1 MAGQVVPMSTP
12 DPKWNSWSD
21 DKSSGQ
27 SARTPLTR
35 YLFSSTKVNIEYV
48 LVIDETMEVV
58 DYELYSIPPR
68 WVFLK
73 LKTDTGIIGWGEP
86 ALEGHSDTL
95 CSALSELV
103 EDYIIGADPRRLT
116 DLWYRMY
123 MGDHY
128 NNGPVLMSAIAGID
142 QALWDI
148 KGRDLDK
155 PVYELLG
162 GPVRDKV
169 QLYQWLSGDH
179 PADLADV
186 AVDAVEDGYTTLGLM
201 AHTRPARV
209 RTQEIVSNVEERV
222 STVRNAVGE
231 GVDLAIDFRGRVSTG
246 VARQLL
252 SMLERYNLMF
262 VEEPVHPTY
271 NENLSE
277 LTASTNIPIATGQRM
292 YSRWD
297 FREVLQEQSVDIVQ
311 PAISHA
317 GGITE
322 VVNIGKMAEAYNI
335 MLMPKCSV
343 GPVSFAA
350 AMHVQFAVPNAI
362 LQEQHDEFYAEQ
374 DNEFFNYLATDSPFI
389 RSDGFMKLQERPGLG
404 IEMNES
410 YIREQAEKKTSWKG
424 PTWNYE
430 DGSVANW

>member
-1 MAGQVVPMSTP
+1 MVGTWLIGDLSEYFG
-12 DPKWNSWSD
+12 D
-21 DKSSGQ
+21 D
-27 SARTPLTR
+27 AH
-35 YLFSSTKVNIEYV
+35 IETN
-48 LVIDETMEVV
+48 LEDASVIDLIMEVV
-58 DYELYSIPPR
+58 DYELFAIPPR

-73 LKTDTGIIGWGEP
+73 LETDTGVVGWGEP
-86 ALEGHSDTL
+86 ALEGRSATL
-95 CSALSELV
+95 VSALSELV
-103 EDYIIGADPRRLT
+103 EDYVIGSDPRCIA

-142 QALWDI
+142 QALWDL
-148 KGRDLDK
+148 KGRDLEK

-162 GPVRDKV
+162 GPVREKV
-169 QLYQWLSGDH
+169 QVYQWLSGDH
-179 PADLADV
+179 PDDLADV
-186 AVDAVEDGYTTLGLM
+186 ALAAVEDGYTTLGLM

-209 RTQEIVSNVEERV
+209 RTREIVSNVQKRV
-222 STVRNAVGE
+222 DAVTGAVGDSI
-231 GVDLAIDFRGRVSTG
+231 DLAVDFRGRVSTG

-252 SMLERYNLMF
+252 SMLEEYNLMF

-271 NENLSE
+271 NENLPE
-277 LTASTNIPIATGQRM
+277 LSSATNIPFATGQRM

-297 FREVLQEQSVDIVQ
+297 FRDVLQSQFVDIVQ
-311 PAISHA
+311 PGISHA

-322 VVNIGKMAEAYNI
+322 VVNIAKMAEAHNI

-350 AMHVQFAVPNAI
+350 AMHVQLSVPNSI

-374 DNEFFNYLATDSPFI
+374 DNEFFNYLADENPFT
-389 RSDGFMKLQERPGLG
+389 RSDGYMYMDDQPGLG
-404 IEMNES
+404 VEMNES
-410 YIREQAEKKTSWKG
+410 YIREQAGNKTSWKG

>member
-1 MAGQVVPMSTP
+1 
-12 DPKWNSWSD
+12 
-21 DKSSGQ
+21 
-27 SARTPLTR
+27 
-35 YLFSSTKVNIEYV
+35 
-48 LVIDETMEVV
+48 MEVV
-58 DYELYSIPPR
+58 DYELFAIPPR

-73 LKTDTGIIGWGEP
+73 LETDTGVFGWGEP
-86 ALEGHSDTL
+86 ALEGRSTTL

-103 EDYIIGADPRRLT
+103 EDYVIGSDPRRIT
-116 DLWYRMY
+116 DIWYRMY

-142 QALWDI
+142 QALWDL
-148 KGRDLDK
+148 KGRAHGK

-162 GPVRDKV
+162 GQVRDKV
-169 QLYQWLSGDH
+169 QVYQWLSGDQI
-179 PADLADV
+179 DNLTDV
-186 AVDAVEDGYTTLGLM
+186 AVAAVEDGYTTLGLM

-209 RTQEIVSNVEERV
+209 RPREIVSNVQKRV
-222 STVRNAVGE
+222 DAVIDAVGKN
-231 GVDLAIDFRGRVSTG
+231 VDLAVDFRGRVTTG

-252 SMLERYNLMF
+252 AMLEEYNLMF
-262 VEEPVHPTY
+262 VEEPIHPSY
-271 NENLSE
+271 NENLPE
-277 LTASTNIPIATGQRM
+277 LSAATNIPFATGQRM

-297 FREVLQEQSVDIVQ
+297 FREVFQSQSVDIVQ

-350 AMHVQFAVPNAI
+350 SMHVQFAVPNSV
-362 LQEQHDEFYAEQ
+362 LQEQHDEFYTEQ
-374 DNEFFNYLATDSPFI
+374 DNEFFNYLADDSPFT
-389 RSDGFMKLQERPGLG
+389 RSDGYMFMDDRPGLG
-404 IEMNES
+404 IEMDES